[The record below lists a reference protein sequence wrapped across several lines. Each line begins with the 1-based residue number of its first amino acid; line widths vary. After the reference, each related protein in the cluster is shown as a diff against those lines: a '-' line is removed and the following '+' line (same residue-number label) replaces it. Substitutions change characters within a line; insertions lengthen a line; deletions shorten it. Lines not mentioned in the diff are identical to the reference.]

1 MNDAHQRFRGWLTAG
16 AEGDPPRDAAV
27 HASVCAEC
35 GRWMAALDLLAIV
48 DPGLASMPVE
58 PMGREHGRMAMA
70 VRVVGATAIMFS
82 ATILGVGVSQL
93 IGVSNTDG
101 PVAQVSSTPDQNVL
115 GETATPQPSQLTTV
129 PTTPQET
136 LTPLG
141 TPAPTQTHP
150 AATPFPYWTFI
161 PTPRP
166 TAVATPYP
174 STTGQPTPIPTGSA
188 TPIPTDSPTETPVPT
203 DSPTPTPATDTP
215 TPAPSVSP

>member
-1 MNDAHQRFRGWLTAG
+1 
-16 AEGDPPRDAAV
+16 V
-27 HASVCAEC
+27 HASVCPEC

-58 PMGREHGRMAMA
+58 PSGRERGRMAMA

-82 ATILGVGVSQL
+82 AAILGVGVSQL
-93 IGVSNTDG
+93 VGVSNTDS
-101 PVAQVSSTPDQNVL
+101 PVALASSTPDQNVL
-115 GETATPQPSQLTTV
+115 GEPATPQPSQPAPVL
-129 PTTPQET
+129 TTPQET

-141 TPAPTQTHP
+141 TPLPAQSHP

-166 TAVATPYP
+166 TAAATPYP
-174 STTGQPTPIPTGSA
+174 STTGQPTPIPTGSE
-188 TPIPTDSPTETPVPT
+188 TPLPTASPSETPVPT
-203 DSPTPTPATDTP
+203 EVPTPTPPTDTP